1 MILVFDL
8 CTLVV
13 HILKKRQII
22 NKIDLTGQ
30 TAKLIESGPI
40 ALIFNY
46 SV

>member
-1 MILVFDL
+1 MILIFDL

-13 HILKKRQII
+13 LFIETSTI
-22 NKIDLTGQ
+22 NKIDLTGK